1 MIGIVNYGAGNL
13 LSVFNVIDFIG
24 EEVEIC
30 NKPEELIKIKLC
42 YQVLVLSKNVCQI

>member
-30 NKPEELIKIKLC
+30 NKPEELINKDKI
-42 YQVLVLSKNVCQI
+42 VLPGEIN